1 MLEMSLAGAAAL
13 PLWSVQS
20 IWARAQGFGEAFDTS
35 AGVGGMK
42 QSRERFGDSIFQG
55 KVFNF
60 VQVLGQ
66 SDFTLFFLSL
76 NLKV

>member
-1 MLEMSLAGAAAL
+1 
-13 PLWSVQS
+13 
-20 IWARAQGFGEAFDTS
+20 
-35 AGVGGMK
+35 MK